1 MRRILSWLPNHFFL
15 TLAFTGAFIALI
27 NGIPLGFNG
36 LCNNGLNILLLMLN
50 KRLCRNSRICLSF
63 PVVYGSVW
71 QVVGDQ
77 HPKIRRNVFDESK
90 EVALPFLLPFL
101 FSRRPLVQ
109 HVPGTLANHKW
120 IFAIQAYCLI

>member
-1 MRRILSWLPNHFFL
+1 
-15 TLAFTGAFIALI
+15 
-27 NGIPLGFNG
+27 
-36 LCNNGLNILLLMLN
+36 MLN

-90 EVALPFLLPFL
+90 EVDYVYLLVIKYSIKILRDKHCLSYCLSYSAGDLGFSPFLERLL
-101 FSRRPLVQ
+101 TTSGYLQ
-109 HVPGTLANHKW
+109 YKLITLYN
-120 IFAIQAYCLI
+120 IGN

>member
-1 MRRILSWLPNHFFL
+1 MR
-15 TLAFTGAFIALI
+15 
-27 NGIPLGFNG
+27 
-36 LCNNGLNILLLMLN
+36 N

-90 EVALPFLLPFL
+90 EVDYVYLLVIKYSIKIL
-101 FSRRPLVQ
+101 RDKHCLSYCLSYSAGDLGFSRRPLVQ
-109 HVPGTLANHKW
+109 PVPGTLAKHKW
-120 IFAIQAYCLI
+120 IFAIQAYYLNII